1 MGHSGRARLLQLDGF
16 ATGVGKGRRGSHR
29 RRGSRGPSPRKG
41 GHRSKKR
48 GRTEAWSCV
57 DSSVLH
63 HLSCRSGS
71 MVEGSVGLV
80 ELAASVD
87 EDRVSNPNCGL
98 RRSCAITDHNLQILP
113 SAKSSRWYNSMSP
126 T

>member
-1 MGHSGRARLLQLDGF
+1 MGRSGRARLLQLDGS

-29 RRGSRGPSPRKG
+29 RRGSRGPCPRKG

-48 GRTEAWSCV
+48 GRTETWSYL

-63 HLSCRSGS
+63 HLSCRSGG

-80 ELAASVD
+80 QVGARAD
-87 EDRVSNPNCGL
+87 EDRIIDSDCGL
-98 RRSCAITDHNLQILP
+98 
-113 SAKSSRWYNSMSP
+113 
-126 T
+126 